1 MPQSAH
7 VRTAVLDIAYEQ
19 DGPAEA
25 LPVVLLHG
33 YPYDPRAFDEVV
45 PIINAAGYRT
55 VVPFVR
61 GYGGTRFLPQTFLID
76 REGRIVKSVLGIQR
90 KGDFE
95 ENIKQLLAS
104 YLLKKGTL

>member
-1 MPQSAH
+1 MPQSAY
-7 VRTAVLDIAYEQ
+7 VRTSVLDIAYEQ
-19 DGPAEA
+19 DGCAEA

-61 GYGGTRFLPQTFLID
+61 GYG
-76 REGRIVKSVLGIQR
+76 
-90 KGDFE
+90 
-95 ENIKQLLAS
+95 
-104 YLLKKGTL
+104 